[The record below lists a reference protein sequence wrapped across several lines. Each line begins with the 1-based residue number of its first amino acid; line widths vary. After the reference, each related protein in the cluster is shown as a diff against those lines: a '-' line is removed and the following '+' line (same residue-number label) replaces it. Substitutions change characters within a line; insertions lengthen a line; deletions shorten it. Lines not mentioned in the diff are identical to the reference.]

1 MEPVP
6 LHLTTPLNA
15 NRRRAEQERDEAL
28 AKSMLPS
35 MSPDRHLSGGG
46 YGAVPRQGEEERVS
60 NEGGALR
67 RGEAAGRNGE
77 WETASRATP
86 RSAGKDYAGERM
98 RAAAVRMLSK
108 RRNKAAISMCL
119 SAWSSMSAHAL
130 DSSSVGRQML
140 PRVKAGGALRALV
153 AGWRAAAAGSA
164 WKERCAGLCA
174 SSRASES
181 RGLLLRSV
189 GAWCKLCSSRRRALG
204 NLTSRASRETAK
216 WAVCSWRVEAE
227 RGRRLGM
234 LVKRVVEARARHAVW
249 AWRLAT
255 REGRAA
261 GNERTVDEDT
271 YREVRLV
278 SHVKMLAESL
288 PFREQN
294 CTC

>member
-1 MEPVP
+1 
-6 LHLTTPLNA
+6 
-15 NRRRAEQERDEAL
+15 
-28 AKSMLPS
+28 

-46 YGAVPRQGEEERVS
+46 YGAVPRQGEGQRVS

-67 RGEAAGRNGE
+67 RGESAGRNGE

-119 SAWSSMSAHAL
+119 SAWSSISAHAS
-130 DSSSVGRQML
+130 DSSRVGRRML
-140 PRVKAGGALRALV
+140 SRVQAGGAIRALV

-174 SSRASES
+174 FSRAGES

-189 GAWCKLCSSRRRALG
+189 RVWCNLCSSRRRTLG
-204 NLTSRASRETAK
+204 NLTSRASRETTKRAI
-216 WAVCSWRVEAE
+216 CSWRVEAE

-234 LVKRVVEARARHAVW
+234 LVKRVVEARARFAVW

-255 REGRAA
+255 REGRGADK
-261 GNERTVDEDT
+261 ERTVDKDT

-278 SHVKMLAESL
+278 SHKEMLAIFFPGSRSAQDD
-288 PFREQN
+288 P
-294 CTC
+294 